1 MSRFKSF
8 IFVLVIGLAFTSIQ
22 VGAGDPAVYRVFV
35 DESYGFKR
43 VIEVNY
49 TPIEYTNLTLNI
61 NVSDTV
67 IWVNDADNESLT
79 IVSEQNLWDNRSS
92 YLRETYRSF
101 NYTFTQPG
109 TYNVYMK
116 EFPRVRHQTI
126 VVRSLETP
134 TPIATPTETPTAIPT
149 LSPTVK
155 ETAAQAATPM
165 FNLWYILIAAII
177 VVGIILYLYSSKRR

>member
-1 MSRFKSF
+1 MLKFKSI
-8 IFVLVIGLAFTSIQ
+8 IFLLFIGLAFPALQ
-22 VGAGDPAVYRVFV
+22 VAAGEPAVYRVFV
-35 DESYGFKR
+35 DDSYGFKR

-49 TPIEYTNLTLNI
+49 TPIEYKNLTLNI

-67 IWVNDADNESLT
+67 TWINDADSESLT

-101 NYTFTQPG
+101 SYIFTQPG

-134 TPIATPTETPTAIPT
+134 KPTPTQTPTATPVLT
-149 LSPTVK
+149 PVVK
-155 ETAAQAATPM
+155 ETPVEAAKPA
-165 FNLWYILIAAII
+165 FSLWYILIVVLV
-177 VVGIILYLYSSKRR
+177 VVGVILLFYFSKRR